1 MGTLIIVDG
10 DKVEGTDTHNVSGP
24 GIVKEGGAP
33 ATYIGTASYEYKGKM
48 TEDLSD
54 FVAVD
59 SNFVALKSSKS
70 SLNPGE
76 DIPVSGGHS
85 GPMGSNFSP
94 DATTPIVATTPVL
107 LITEPVGVGN
117 PSSGSGS
124 SFVKIGGVEA
134 LLDGDSI
141 DTCDG
146 TSATENSNVTAETQ
160 DFVSC
165 SE

>member
-1 MGTLIIVDG
+1 MATLIVVNG

-33 ATYIGTASYEYKGKM
+33 ATYVGTASYEYKGKM
-48 TEDLSD
+48 TDDLTD
-54 FVAVD
+54 FITIDVSYVAV
-59 SNFVALKSSKS
+59 KSSKS

-76 DIPVSGGHS
+76 DVPVAGGHS

-94 DATTPIVATTPVL
+94 DATTPIVATIPLL
-107 LITEPVGVGN
+107 LISEPVGEGN

-124 SFVKIGGVEA
+124 SFVKIEGVEV
-134 LLDGDSI
+134 LLDGDGI

-146 TSATENSNVTAETQ
+146 NSATENSTVTAETQ